1 MRERVSFFY
10 LFFFLL
16 DFPCL
21 LLIYSCALF
30 AFLNKT
36 SYLLEKYY
44 LFSLYILKSRDE
56 MIVTLDSTL
65 HLVHIQTFPV
75 LKNLTI
81 TFLKIKNLVQNEKF
95 DALI

>member
-1 MRERVSFFY
+1 
-10 LFFFLL
+10 
-16 DFPCL
+16 
-21 LLIYSCALF
+21 
-30 AFLNKT
+30 
-36 SYLLEKYY
+36 
-44 LFSLYILKSRDE
+44 